1 MERPITTNQQLNS
14 FMENVVLPHA
24 QAISKLRVCNENS
37 LMEIR
42 EMEDENTFERLSE
55 MYYLNH

>member
-14 FMENVVLPHA
+14 FMEGVILPHA
-24 QAISKLRVCNENS
+24 RAVSKRRVCNENS

-42 EMEDENTFERLSE
+42 EREDENTFERLSE
-55 MYYLNH
+55 MYYLFH